1 MIQDTRRI
9 TSDSLKGDSLG
20 KVGSWGMDLKAF
32 NLGAVQERLVFG
44 LAGGAIGGAL
54 LFASGGWGLAA
65 LGGLAGS
72 TLGLAGAQLRS
83 AERDRTRLRAEMEDL
98 RAQFVYLHQ
107 RQGQS
112 EQRLEEAL
120 RHGANGGAMSP
131 VATAQD
137 LDVLG
142 SLVRDLAKTV
152 AEHDEHVRTQSEK
165 LKALAAAPKVVV
177 AKIEDDAEIGFTADA
192 PVLPSEPEVAPEVIA
207 ELKSSLSSALAAN
220 RLDLS
225 LQAVVRLPERA
236 AVGYEAAPTLPG
248 AANALD
254 SAMLRKVA
262 ITTGLDGELGLL
274 ALTRALQVLRVL
286 RSRGRAAEM
295 VIPVGMGAIM
305 HARFRST
312 LEECHRTDEELAK
325 LLVIEISDA
334 DFRASGSAGLTALN
348 SLKRIGARLALNLGT
363 SLRFHVTE
371 LAALGVQR
379 LHVQAETLLNAL
391 HGRATASDIHPA
403 DLPELLTR
411 HDLILMVSGV
421 RDESMVRELLDLQ
434 APYALG
440 PVFGSPRV
448 VRPEVLQPKPVD
460 GSPQPRTADAA
471 TVRPAT
477 VRPATG
483 SPAAEAQSQPQRMRL
498 RSFLRKA

>member
-1 MIQDTRRI
+1 
-9 TSDSLKGDSLG
+9 
-20 KVGSWGMDLKAF
+20 MDLKAF
-32 NLGAVQERLVFG
+32 KRDAVREPLGFG
-44 LAGGAIGGAL
+44 LAGGLAGGAL
-54 LFASGGWGLAA
+54 LFTTSGLALAA
-65 LGGLAGS
+65 LGCVVGGA
-72 TLGLAGAQLRS
+72 LGLCAAQLRAS
-83 AERDRTRLRAEMEDL
+83 ERDRYRLRAEMEDL
-98 RAQFVYLHQ
+98 RSQFVYLHQ

-112 EQRLEEAL
+112 EQRIEEAF
-120 RHGANGGAMSP
+120 RPGSASMNMAP

-152 AEHDEHVRTQSEK
+152 AEHDEHVRAQSEK
-165 LKALAAAPKVVV
+165 LKALAAGPRLVPGVVS
-177 AKIEDDAEIGFTADA
+177 AAEESDIGFTADA
-192 PVLPSEPEVAPEVIA
+192 PAAPREPDVAPEVIA
-207 ELKSSLSSALAAN
+207 ELKSSLSAALAAN

-225 LQAVVRLPERA
+225 LQAVMRLPERA

-248 AANALD
+248 AANAID

-262 ITTGLDGELGLL
+262 ITTGLDSELGLL

-295 VIPVGMGAIM
+295 VVPVGMGAVM
-305 HARFRST
+305 HPRFRST

-334 DFRASGSAGLTALN
+334 DFRGSGTAGLTALG
-348 SLKRIGARLALNLGT
+348 SLKRIGVRLALNLGT

-379 LHVQAETLLNAL
+379 LHVQGETLLNAL

-403 DLPELLTR
+403 DLPELLNR
-411 HDLILMVSGV
+411 HDLVLMVSGV
-421 RDESMVRELLDLQ
+421 RDEAMVRELLDLQ

-440 PVFGSPRV
+440 PVFGLPRV
-448 VRPEVLQPKPVD
+448 VRPEVLQPKPVAVP
-460 GSPQPRTADAA
+460 GASNAAPAGGPNPAQDA
-471 TVRPAT
+471 
-477 VRPATG
+477 
-483 SPAAEAQSQPQRMRL
+483 QPQRMRL